1 MNLDLIFALT
11 SLFSRK
17 LCLAANL
24 NRYPADVICLFEF
37 SPLFDP
43 GELRFC
49 WSGRLGRIH
58 RLSRKRAFPRFHFSG
73 AGSAP
78 GRCGSDRAKSGTS
91 IARSENVRAWNDL
104 HRWHGRGPAYL
115 LPAKVRRAPA
125 RSAVS
130 ECCQARILWKLWTD
144 ATRLRAPKQQSKSPA
159 MLRSAQ
165 WDLHNTNHWGAV
177 IPNMNDPGQDQG
189 SNFDP

>member
-1 MNLDLIFALT
+1 MNLDLIFTLT
-11 SLFSRK
+11 SLFSCE
-17 LCLAANL
+17 LCLVANL

-78 GRCGSDRAKSGTS
+78 GRCGSNRAKSGTS
-91 IARSENVRAWNDL
+91 IARSENVRAWNDSSNGTGEARRTSYRL
-104 HRWHGRGPAYL
+104 RCAGPLPVLQSQNVVRLEFSGSFGLMQRGSGLRSSTAISGDAAERPTGPA
-115 LPAKVRRAPA
+115 
-125 RSAVS
+125 
-130 ECCQARILWKLWTD
+130 
-144 ATRLRAPKQQSKSPA
+144 
-159 MLRSAQ
+159 
-165 WDLHNTNHWGAV
+165 
-177 IPNMNDPGQDQG
+177 
-189 SNFDP
+189 

>member
-43 GELRFC
+43 GGFVFVGA
-49 WSGRLGRIH
+49 SGLGR
-58 RLSRKRAFPRFHFSG
+58 STVFRA
-73 AGSAP
+73 SAP
-78 GRCGSDRAKSGTS
+78 SRGFIFRAQALRPVAAAQIGPEAAHLLHNPKMSVPGMTSTDGTGEARRTSYRLRCA
-91 IARSENVRAWNDL
+91 
-104 HRWHGRGPAYL
+104 GPL
-115 LPAKVRRAPA
+115 

-130 ECCQARILWKLWTD
+130 ECCQARILWKLWAD
-144 ATRLRAPKQQSKSPA
+144 ATRLRAPKQQSN
-159 MLRSAQ
+159 LRRCC
-165 WDLHNTNHWGAV
+165 GA
-177 IPNMNDPGQDQG
+177 PNGACITQIIG
-189 SNFDP
+189 AR